1 MIHQPSCLLVSRE
14 SETTSGLA
22 VNASCTQL
30 RYPAAFL
37 R

>member
-1 MIHQPSCLLVSRE
+1 MIHRLGCVLVSRE
-14 SETTSGLA
+14 RETTSGLA

-30 RYPAAFL
+30 RYPAALL